1 MAYFQGN
8 SHFSVQS
15 GSLRAPA
22 LSLALFMKV
31 HVLTLSI
38 KLLNFPGKELFYK
51 RSLIINIGLYQSM
64 GWLIGA
70 EILL

>member
-8 SHFSVQS
+8 SHFLVES

-22 LSLALFMKV
+22 LTSALWKSTCSLSLQN
-31 HVLTLSI
+31 I
-38 KLLNFPGKELFYK
+38 PQFPGKELFYK

-64 GWLIGA
+64 GWLIDV